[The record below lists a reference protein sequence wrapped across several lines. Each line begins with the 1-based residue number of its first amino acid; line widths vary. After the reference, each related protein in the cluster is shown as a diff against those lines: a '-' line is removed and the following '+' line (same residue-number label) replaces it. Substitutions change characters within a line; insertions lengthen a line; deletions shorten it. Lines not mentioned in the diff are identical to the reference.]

1 MSSLSRLA
9 RSQDGRITLVFLL
22 VVVGQAVLVP
32 RFTESAGNVFIR
44 AAADGLVA
52 LGLMTV
58 ILQGELDLSVGSTLA
73 LAGTLT
79 AGLSN
84 EVGYPI
90 AVAVAVAA
98 GAAVGITN
106 GLIVTR
112 AHVNSFIGTL
122 GMMVAIRG
130 LAFVY
135 SGGLPISGP
144 SLDAAVAF
152 SSPFIWEL
160 TPRVLVMLTVAALL
174 GFFLLRARI
183 GRDLYAVGGNR
194 EAAAAAGIPVERRIW
209 LGFII
214 SGCCAGLAGSLIAIE
229 LNTGS
234 PVLGVQTALIAITA
248 IVIGGTGLTGGRG
261 SAYGTLIGILILS
274 ALAVGLNLARVPSS
288 HQQVITGAILVA
300 VVLADQVRVRPR
312 WFGSLVARASS

>member
-1 MSSLSRLA
+1 MSTLGRFA

-22 VVVGQAVLVP
+22 VLAVQAVLVP
-32 RFTESAGNVFIR
+32 RFTGSAGNIFIR

-79 AGLSN
+79 VGLAN
-84 EVGYPI
+84 DLGYPA
-90 AVAVAVAA
+90 AVAVTVVA
-98 GAAVGITN
+98 GTLVGIVN

-122 GMMVAIRG
+122 GTMVAVRG

-135 SGGLPISGP
+135 TGGLPLSGP

-160 TPRVLVMLTVAALL
+160 TPRALVMLSVAALL
-174 GFFLLRARI
+174 GLFLARAHI

-214 SGCCAGLAGSLIAIE
+214 SGGCAALAGALVAIE

-234 PVLGVQTALIAITA
+234 PVLGVQTVLIAITA
-248 IVIGGTGLTGGRG
+248 IVIGGTSLTGGRG
-261 SAYGTLIGILILS
+261 SAYGTLIGILILA

-300 VVLADQVRVRPR
+300 VVLADQVRARPR
-312 WFGSLVARASS
+312 WFASLVARAGS

>member
-1 MSSLSRLA
+1 MSSLGRLA

-22 VVVGQAVLVP
+22 VVVVQVILVP
-32 RFTESAGNVFIR
+32 RFTESAGNVFVR

-58 ILQGELDLSVGSTLA
+58 ILQAELDLSVGSTLA

-79 AGLSN
+79 AGLAN
-84 EVGYPI
+84 DIGYPL

-98 GAAVGITN
+98 GAAVGMVN

-122 GMMVAIRG
+122 GMLVAVRG

-144 SLDAAVAF
+144 SLDVAVAF
-152 SSPFIWEL
+152 SSPFIWEF
-160 TPRVLVMLTVAALL
+160 TPRVLVLLAVAALL
-174 GFFLLRARI
+174 GLFLARARI

-214 SGCCAGLAGSLIAIE
+214 SGVCAALAGALVAIE

-234 PVLGVQTALIAITA
+234 PVLGVQTVLIAITA
-248 IVIGGTGLTGGRG
+248 IVIGGTSLTGGRG
-261 SAYGTLIGILILS
+261 SAYGTLIGILILA

-288 HQQVITGAILVA
+288 LQQVITGAILVA
-300 VVLADQVRVRPR
+300 VVLVDQVRARPR
-312 WFGSLVARASS
+312 WFQSLVARGGS